1 MLDGIP
7 SSTSLMFL
15 VISLTCCG
23 CGGEA
28 GVAGDGEA
36 QHPLQLHLVLG
47 ALLLLLLPL
56 EGAQPPHVRRPAI
69 ARHLQGR
76 GSSLRL
82 HGAESCQEE
91 GSEEI
96 KLLMEASHSYLT

>member
-1 MLDGIP
+1 
-7 SSTSLMFL
+7 MFL